1 VTGRHPAGWYPLLI
15 ASASV
20 GVANSVVFALLSDL
34 QDEYGFGDVGLGLIA
49 GSGFLTG
56 LLGMLLL
63 APLADRGH
71 AKTLMIAGLA
81 VAFIGSVFFAF
92 APSLPWLVVAR
103 CVVGLSNS
111 LFTPASRAVLI
122 GMVDDDEVA
131 TRLGRLSGVE
141 LAGFVTGPVIGGL
154 LIGPFGL
161 AVPFLVTGSFALIG
175 AVMLWFQHVPEPP
188 MTTNNRLAFDL
199 LRLPRIRVGV
209 LMAVALFAPVGFY
222 DAVLDRFMTD
232 LGASNHLISLAF
244 VTYGVPFALLAS
256 KGGALADRFGALRVT
271 VISAVAVAPLVAAYG
286 FISAPMLIVGLS
298 AVEGVVNSAGVPAA
312 TALVAQAAPEGRAA
326 AAQGLSGAA
335 SILCGAVTAYSAG
348 WFYEAAGAK
357 AMFAFAG
364 AAVLALSAA
373 ALSQQ
378 RRATVS

>member
-1 VTGRHPAGWYPLLI
+1 MTGRHPAGWYPLLV
-15 ASASV
+15 AAASV

-71 AKTLMIAGLA
+71 AKTLMVAGLV
-81 VAFIGSVFFAF
+81 VAFVGSVFFAF
-92 APSLPWLVVAR
+92 APSLPWLVAAR

-122 GMVDDDEVA
+122 GMSGDDVA
-131 TRLGRLSGVE
+131 RRLGTLSGVE
-141 LAGFVTGPVIGGL
+141 LAGFVSGPVIGGL

-161 AVPFLVTGSFALIG
+161 AVPFLVTGSFALAG

-188 MTTNNRLAFDL
+188 MATSNRLAFDL

-232 LGASNHLISLAF
+232 LGASNQLISLAF

-271 VISAVAVAPLVAAYG
+271 VISAIAVSPLVAAYG
-286 FISAPMLIVGLS
+286 FIGAPALIVGLS
-298 AVEGVVNSAGVPAA
+298 AVEGIVNSAGVPAA
-312 TALVAQAAPEGRAA
+312 TALVASAAPEGRAA

-335 SILCGAVTAYSAG
+335 SILCGALTAYSAG

-357 AMFAFAG
+357 AMFGFAG
-364 AAVLALSAA
+364 GAVLLLTAA
-373 ALSQQ
+373 ALLQ
-378 RRATVS
+378 RRRALVS